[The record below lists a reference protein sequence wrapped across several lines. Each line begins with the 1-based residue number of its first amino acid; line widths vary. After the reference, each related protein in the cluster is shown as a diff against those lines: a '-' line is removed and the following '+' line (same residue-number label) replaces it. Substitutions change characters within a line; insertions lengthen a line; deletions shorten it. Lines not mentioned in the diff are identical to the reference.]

1 MIEFSDK
8 QMRKSGVVYSSTLQQ
23 IEMLYKQ
30 DPMSAGELAISLL
43 ELVLRGEYK
52 TDNFT
57 VNLVLKQM
65 EEITARDAD
74 KYAAKE
80 KNAKEYKKIRYQKI
94 AELYLQGKKQ
104 NEIAEILGKDKSTI
118 SRDMAVIR
126 KDFPELLKA
135 ESDQQASYL
144 F

>member
-1 MIEFSDK
+1 
-8 QMRKSGVVYSSTLQQ
+8 MRKSGVVYSSTLQQ

-135 ESDQQASYL
+135 ESD
-144 F
+144 

>member
-1 MIEFSDK
+1 
-8 QMRKSGVVYSSTLQQ
+8 
-23 IEMLYKQ
+23 
-30 DPMSAGELAISLL
+30 MSAGELAISLL

-94 AELYLQGKKQ
+94 AELYLQGKRQ

-135 ESDQQASYL
+135 ESD
-144 F
+144 